1 MDNLS
6 FVASK
11 SLADLGEGV
20 GAAELAE
27 EHGDELVPVGESS
40 GMAFGVQFFHGL
52 LEFGS
57 GKELQELA
65 EYATKSI
72 HSWPSFFV
80 RLVFAEI
87 NLSHI

>member
-1 MDNLS
+1 
-6 FVASK
+6 
-11 SLADLGEGV
+11 
-20 GAAELAE
+20 
-27 EHGDELVPVGESS
+27 
-40 GMAFGVQFFHGL
+40 MAFGVQFFHGM

-65 EYATKSI
+65 EYVTKSI